1 MADFNISYKVKG
13 DFKKTN
19 SYLEGLRFFI
29 QRDLFNF
36 DYYGQRGVEALA
48 AATPVDTGLT
58 ANSWYYEVEKDT
70 DNNIVR
76 ISWDNSNVVDG
87 WCKVAVILQYGH
99 ATGTGGWVEGRDYI
113 NPALAPIF
121 EDILQDMT
129 KEVQSLCLG

>member
-36 DYYGQRGVEALA
+36 DYYGQRGVDALA

-58 ANSWYYEVEKDT
+58 ANSWYYEVEKTLIITLFAFPGTTQMLSMDG
-70 DNNIVR
+70 VR
-76 ISWDNSNVVDG
+76 
-87 WCKVAVILQYGH
+87 
-99 ATGTGGWVEGRDYI
+99 
-113 NPALAPIF
+113 
-121 EDILQDMT
+121 
-129 KEVQSLCLG
+129 